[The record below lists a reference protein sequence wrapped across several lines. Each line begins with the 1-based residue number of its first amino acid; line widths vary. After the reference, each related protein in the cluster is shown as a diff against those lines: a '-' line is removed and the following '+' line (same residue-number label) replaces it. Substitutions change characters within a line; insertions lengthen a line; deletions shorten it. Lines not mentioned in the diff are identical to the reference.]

1 MIQYTGAGEQ
11 YEQDNPMFLP
21 TTRKEIKELG
31 WNWLDIIL
39 ITGDG
44 YIDSPFVGVAVIG
57 KILLNAGY
65 RVGIIAQ
72 PDAASGDDIGRLGEP
87 RLFWGVTGGCID
99 SMVANYTATGRK
111 RKRDDYTP
119 GNVNNRRPD
128 RATIVYSNLIRT
140 WFKKTRP
147 IVLGG
152 IEASLRR
159 IAHYDFWSD
168 RIRRSILFDA
178 KADYLL
184 YGMADRS
191 VVELAAC
198 LKAGDD
204 PREIRGICYASPTIV
219 EGCLEMPSFERAARD
234 KNAFTEMFHL
244 FYRNNDPMTALPLAQ
259 KQDTRY
265 LIQTP
270 PAHVLSGGELDA
282 VHDLNYEREIHP
294 YCRNQGEVKA
304 LDTIGFA
311 IATHRG
317 CYGECN
323 FCAITV
329 HQGRKVTWRS
339 RASILNEARTFTQ
352 HPRFKGIIQDV
363 GGPTA
368 NMYGIDCARK
378 EKQGCCPDKRCLF
391 PKICS
396 RLTISH
402 KKQLSLLKALRAVNG
417 VKRIIIASGIR
428 HDLILADKKHGTE
441 YLRQVIRHHVS
452 GQMKIAPEHSEA
464 HVLAKM
470 GKSGR
475 ETLLSFRKLFFDLT
489 KQGKQDLFLTY
500 YLIAAH
506 PGCTDND
513 MGRLRSFAIK
523 DLQLLPEQVQVFTPT
538 PSTWSTL
545 MYWTERDP
553 FTGKPCFVEKTSRGR
568 EQQKDILA
576 DRRPKKPQAER
587 PRTKKR
593 VTHR

>member
-1 MIQYTGAGEQ
+1 
-11 YEQDNPMFLP
+11 MFLP
-21 TTRKEIKELG
+21 TTKKELKKLG
-31 WNWLDIIL
+31 WDGLDIIL
-39 ITGDG
+39 VTGDG

-65 RVGIIAQ
+65 RVGVIAQ
-72 PDAASGDDIGRLGEP
+72 PDTATGDDISRMGEP

-111 RKRDDYTP
+111 RKQDDYTP

-128 RATIVYSNLIRT
+128 RAAIVYSNLIRRN
-140 WFKKTRP
+140 FKKTRP

-168 RIRRSILFDA
+168 RIRRSLLFDA

-198 LKAGDD
+198 LAAGGD
-204 PREIRGICYASPTIV
+204 PRGIRGICYGSPTV
-219 EGCLEMPSFERAARD
+219 PEGCLELPSFEQAAHD
-234 KNAFTEMFHL
+234 KDVFTEMFSL
-244 FYRNNDPMTALPLAQ
+244 FYRNTDPMTALPLAQ

-270 PAHVLSGGELDA
+270 PTPALSGEELDA
-282 VHDLNYEREIHP
+282 VHGLGYERDLHP
-294 YCRNQGEVKA
+294 YYRKQGDVKA
-304 LDTIGFA
+304 LDTIRFS

-329 HQGRKVTWRS
+329 HQGRTVTWRS
-339 RASILNEARTFTQ
+339 VSSIIKEAQTFTG
-352 HPRFKGIIQDV
+352 HPRFKGIVQDV

-368 NMYGIDCARK
+368 NMYGIECSRK
-378 EKQGCCPDKRCLF
+378 EQRGSCPEKRCLF

-396 RLTISH
+396 KLPVNHER
-402 KKQLSLLKALRAVNG
+402 QLSMLKALRAVKG
-417 VKRIIIASGIR
+417 VKQVVIASGIR
-428 HDLILADKKHGTE
+428 HDLIMADRKHGRN
-441 YLRQVIRHHVS
+441 YLNQVIRHHVS
-452 GQMKIAPEHSEA
+452 GQMKIAPEHSEP
-464 HVLAKM
+464 HVLEKM

-475 ETLLSFRKLFFDLT
+475 DTLLSFRDLFFDLT
-489 KQGKQDLFLTY
+489 KRGGKDLFLTY
-500 YLIAAH
+500 YIIAAH

-513 MGRLRSFAIK
+513 MARLRSFALR
-523 DLQLLPEQVQVFTPT
+523 DLHLLPEQVQIFTPT
-538 PSTWSTL
+538 PSTWSTA

-553 FTGKPCFVEKTSRGR
+553 FTGNPCFVEKTRRGR
-568 EQQKDILA
+568 ERQKDTLA
-576 DRRPKKPQAER
+576 DRR
-587 PRTKKR
+587 KR
-593 VTHR
+593 KLT